1 MVISA
6 LLVFMRFCMSIFT
19 YLKRGKGTT
28 VFSEAY
34 FERCWIINW
43 KKTSPSSYS
52 IYPFFW
58 CYWILWF
65 LPKKNMLPL
74 FRRDKITIT
83 ASLTHTHLCVRQILV
98 GIVFFAAASVLPPQ
112 APVVRGFHT
121 QHEGSATVWFWWQCP
136 SLLAPSKQWIF
147 LNFVRCWY
155 FFQNQNHWRMRT
167 LHFFM
172 GCQHFFFFLWCN
184 TYFFR
189 CCRTQFPMIGVHLK
203 VMVRSDNF

>member
-98 GIVFFAAASVLPPQ
+98 GIVFFAAASVLPPS
-112 APVVRGFHT
+112 T
-121 QHEGSATVWFWWQCP
+121 STCSTWISYATRR
-136 SLLAPSKQWIF
+136 L
-147 LNFVRCWY
+147 
-155 FFQNQNHWRMRT
+155 
-167 LHFFM
+167 
-172 GCQHFFFFLWCN
+172 CN
-184 TYFFR
+184 R
-189 CCRTQFPMIGVHLK
+189 LILMAMSVASCALK
-203 VMVRSDNF
+203 AMDFSEFC

>member
-52 IYPFFW
+52 IYRSFW

-155 FFQNQNHWRMRT
+155 FFQNQNTRECALNIFVWDAI
-167 LHFFM
+167 
-172 GCQHFFFFLWCN
+172 FFLCFWCN
-184 TYFFR
+184 ATRFQIHL
-189 CCRTQFPMIGVHLK
+189 CQFESYGSLLIW
-203 VMVRSDNF
+203 